1 MAPGG
6 QLESRSSHQKAGFKI
21 HETHERKT
29 SPKEKKI
36 LKMKTVN
43 WPNEDFYLN
52 KDN

>member
-29 SPKEKKI
+29 SQQEKNVK
-36 LKMKTVN
+36 
-43 WPNEDFYLN
+43 NEDSKLA
-52 KDN
+52 K